1 MSQTGKGMNPYI
13 AGGLAGVLL
22 VLSVLVAGN
31 YFGAST
37 SYVRTTGLIEQIV
50 APEHVSNTSYFMKYF
65 EKDAGIDW
73 QWMFVLGIFFGSF
86 LSANF
91 SGSYKWTDT
100 PDRWKAKFGSGGSK
114 RFLYAFFG
122 GAIALFG
129 VRMAGG
135 CPSGHGLSG
144 MAQLSI
150 SGLLAMVGFFAGGL
164 IMARL
169 IYGSNGG
176 GK

>member
-1 MSQTGKGMNPYI
+1 MAKNGKGMNPYI
-13 AGGLAGVLL
+13 AGGLAGLLL
-22 VLSVLVAGN
+22 VLSVLVAGK

-37 SYVRTTGLIEQIV
+37 SYVRTTGLVEQMV
-50 APEHVSNTSYFMKYF
+50 APEHVANTSYFMKYF
-65 EKDAGIDW
+65 EEDAGIDW

-86 LSANF
+86 LSSNVG
-91 SGSYKWTDT
+91 GSYKWTDL
-100 PDRWKAKFGSGGSK
+100 PDLWKNNLGTDRSK
-114 RFLYAFFG
+114 RFVFAFVG

-144 MAQLSI
+144 MAQLTI
-150 SGLLAMVGFFAGGL
+150 AGTLAMVGFFAGGVV
-164 IMARL
+164 MARL
-169 IYGSNGG
+169 IYGKNGG